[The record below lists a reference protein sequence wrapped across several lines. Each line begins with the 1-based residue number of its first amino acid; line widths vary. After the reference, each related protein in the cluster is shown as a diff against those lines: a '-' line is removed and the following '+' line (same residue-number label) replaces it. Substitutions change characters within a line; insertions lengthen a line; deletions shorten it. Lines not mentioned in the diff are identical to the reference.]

1 MKSNRRVK
9 RQRSLNHQL
18 LWLGGLPAAIMFLV
32 LLVFFTTLRLDDARN
47 DLYQSSQS
55 LADNLA
61 PAVEYAV
68 VSGNTRNLERLLE
81 DALQRSHAE
90 YIRIANTAG
99 RELGLAKRPGLAWNG
114 ANDTF
119 QLFTADILQQPLH
132 MPSGEGFGWFE
143 PDFSAVPSAY
153 RLGEVQVAVSERLLQ
168 AKRREIVWTSTIVGL
183 SLLLV
188 SLLVIRQLADRIL
201 RPISV
206 ISGNIS
212 QLINDRSE
220 LRALEGGAP
229 EEIRALGE
237 HLEKLAVHL
246 ADVRKQREANLSA
259 ADDARK
265 RAQEASVAKSEFLAV
280 MSHELR
286 TPLNGISAMLDLL
299 QEESLT
305 SRQKDYLQTAR
316 QSASDLITVI
326 SDILDVSRLD
336 RGKLKLDTQQFRLR
350 DVIEN
355 CVSSFRHE
363 SENAGLTLRLD
374 LDPAWNPKDTV
385 EGDGARLR
393 QVMASLIDN
402 AIKFTHEGQ
411 ITVKAST
418 RELDEHTLSLAIE
431 VSDSG
436 RGMPANQVGALF
448 QPFAQADMSNTRQ
461 FGGAGVGLS
470 LVQNLVELMGGHVH
484 VESEAGM
491 GSTFKFEIPFRLVTS
506 PQLAKPELTEEDAAG
521 LYALVVEDN
530 PVNQQVAR
538 TLLSRMGFNVDTAED
553 GQRAVGLVTA
563 RNGMYDLI
571 LMDCQMPVMDG
582 YEATRCIRD
591 WEALSQR
598 EPVVI
603 IALTADA
610 TLEAEAACEKA
621 GMNDYLSKPVSK
633 ERLKSTVSRWLQKQ
647 T

>member
-1 MKSNRRVK
+1 MKSSRPLNRG
-9 RQRSLNHQL
+9 RSLNRQL
-18 LWLGGLPAAIMFLV
+18 LWLGGLPAAIMFLG

-47 DLYQSSQS
+47 DLHQSSQN
-55 LADNLA
+55 LADSLA

-68 VSGNTRNLERLLE
+68 VSGNTSQLERLLAE
-81 DALQRSHAE
+81 ALHRSHAE
-90 YIRIANTAG
+90 YIRIANVAG
-99 RELGLAKRPGLAWNG
+99 RELGLATRPGLTWKGEPG
-114 ANDTF
+114 AF
-119 QLFTADILQQPLH
+119 QLFTADILQKPLD
-132 MPSGEGFGWFE
+132 MQASDGLGWFE
-143 PDFSAVPSAY
+143 PDFTAVPGSY
-153 RLGEVQVAVSERLLQ
+153 RLGEVQVAVSERVLQ
-168 AKRREIVWTSTIVGL
+168 LKRREVVWTSTIVGL

-188 SLLVIRQLADRIL
+188 SLLVIRQLAERIS

-212 QLINDRSE
+212 QLINDRDE
-220 LRALEGGAP
+220 LRSLEGGAP
-229 EEIRALGE
+229 EEIRALGD

-246 ADVRKQREANLSA
+246 ADVRKQREVSLNA
-259 ADDARK
+259 ADDARI
-265 RAQEASVAKSEFLAV
+265 RAQEANVAKSEFLAV

-286 TPLNGISAMLDLL
+286 TPLNGISAMLELL
-299 QEESLT
+299 QEEPLS
-305 SRQKDYLQTAR
+305 SRQEDYLRTAR
-316 QSASDLITVI
+316 QSANDLITVI

-363 SENAGLTLRLD
+363 SEKAGLLLSLS
-374 LDPAWNPKDTV
+374 LDPSWSGNDFV

-393 QVMASLIDN
+393 QVIASLIDN

-411 ITVKAST
+411 ITVKANT
-418 RELDEHTLSLAIE
+418 RELDEQTLSLTIE

-436 RGMPANQVGALF
+436 RGISGSQVDALF
-448 QPFAQADMSNTRQ
+448 HPFSQADMSNTRQ
-461 FGGAGVGLS
+461 FGGTGVGLS

-491 GSTFKFEIPFRLVTS
+491 GSTFRFEIPFRRVDQIQS
-506 PQLAKPELTEEDAAG
+506 PASEPTDLDATG
-521 LYALVVEDN
+521 LHALVVEDN
-530 PVNQQVAR
+530 PVNQQVAKK
-538 TLLSRMGFNVDTAED
+538 LLNRMGFNVDTAEN
-553 GQRAVGLVTA
+553 GERAVGLVTA
-563 RNGMYDLI
+563 RNGMYDLV

-610 TLEAEAACEKA
+610 STDAETACEQA
-621 GMNDYLSKPVSK
+621 GMNDYLAKPVSK
-633 ERLKSTVSRWLQKQ
+633 DVLSATIRRWLQK